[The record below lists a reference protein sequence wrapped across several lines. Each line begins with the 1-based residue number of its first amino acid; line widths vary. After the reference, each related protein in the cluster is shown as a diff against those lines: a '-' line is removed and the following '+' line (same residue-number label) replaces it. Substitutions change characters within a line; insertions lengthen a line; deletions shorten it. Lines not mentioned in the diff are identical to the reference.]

1 MSVGFV
7 TTFVFYIAVLYA
19 ITSFDDVL
27 NSPIISLPLATAYLQ
42 GTNSNAGATGLLVI
56 FFLDFLFAVP
66 GGYVTC
72 GRMLWTLAR
81 DDATPFPGFLGK
93 VSRKFRNPF
102 NATLACGIFTTVLGC
117 IFVGSQAAFN
127 AFVGVFTILTT
138 MSYLAAI
145 LPHILMKR
153 QYVRPGPFWMPGF
166 VGYLISGTA
175 CAYII
180 VFNVIYMFPY
190 ALPVDAA
197 HMNYSCL
204 MTGGLTIFISIWYF
218 WKRNRG
224 YVGPRVLLEANN
236 DVIKGVVDL

>member
-1 MSVGFV
+1 V
-7 TTFVFYIAVLYA
+7 TTFVFYLAVLYA
-19 ITSFDDVL
+19 ITNFDDVL

-42 GTNSNAGATGLLVI
+42 GTDSTSGATGLLVI
-56 FFLDFLFAVP
+56 FFLDFLFTVP
-66 GGYVTC
+66 GGYITC

-81 DDATPFPGFLGK
+81 DDATPFPNSLGK
-93 VSRKFRNPF
+93 ISKKFRNPF
-102 NATLACGIFTTVLGC
+102 NATLACGIFTTILGC
-117 IFVGSQAAFN
+117 IFLGSQAAFN

-145 LPHILMKR
+145 LPHILMGR
-153 QYVRPGPFWMPGF
+153 QYVRPGPFWMPGIT
-166 VGYLISGTA
+166 GYLVIGTA

-204 MTGGLTIFISIWYF
+204 MAGGLTIFIALWYF

-224 YVGPRVLLEANN
+224 YVGPHVLLEANN
-236 DVIKGVVDL
+236 DVIKGVLDDQ